1 MRRISSNI
9 KIDQDGGFS
18 KEVFQMRY
26 AQLFPMRI
34 GRLSKLIMSLCSMN
48 NKGEKGMEQK

>member
-1 MRRISSNI
+1 MRRISSSI

-34 GRLSKLIMSLCSMN
+34 GPQLKFIMSLCSMN